1 MLADVAACGLR
12 TTAPPRTPTSGQVA
26 FSGGGAVLPVVAS
39 DGGHTA
45 QADTT
50 PFTVANKPPRVTILN
65 PATGLHIRYGQLV
78 NFSGEAFDLQDGWLD
93 GASLVWRNQRGQVLG
108 TGPLLSVTD
117 LLVGTNTITLT
128 ATNGRGMTASASVV
142 VVVDDDLQL
151 PVPYLSVGPDQVNWH
166 LAPGTTALQSAVVS
180 VINAGSGS
188 LTWTA
193 SSDRSWLSL
202 SAGSG
207 TTPVTLTLT
216 ANPTT
221 FSEGNVYTATVT
233 ITADPG
239 GGQPLQTVVLPVR
252 VSVGNVVRGPILTL
266 DRRIFLP
273 LVRR

>member
-1 MLADVAACGLR
+1 M
-12 TTAPPRTPTSGQVA
+12 A
-26 FSGGGAVLPVVAS
+26 FSGGGAVLRVVVS

-65 PATGLHIRYGQLV
+65 PVTGLHIRYGQLV

-239 GGQPLQTVVLPVR
+239 GG
-252 VSVGNVVRGPILTL
+252 
-266 DRRIFLP
+266 
-273 LVRR
+273 